1 MSKILIIRF
10 SALGDVAMTI
20 PVIYSLAMAQP
31 LLEITVLSAKFMQP
45 LFEHLPKNVKFI
57 GADLKGKHK
66 GIKGLNILY
75 NELKLER
82 FDYVA
87 DFHSVLRS
95 KYIRF
100 RFLLGG
106 AKTAAIN
113 KGRRNKR
120 KLTLKN
126 NKILVPLKSSFF
138 RYKEVL
144 DELGFHFELHFDS
157 VFSNMK
163 VDLTQKADQAALKSD
178 FKWIGIAP
186 FAKHKGKIYPLELQE
201 KVIAHFT
208 NDYRVK
214 VFIFG
219 GGESENDVVNN
230 WSEMYPSIV
239 SMVGKLNMSQELLLM
254 SQLDVMLSM
263 DSANMHLA
271 SLVGTKVVSVW
282 GATHPYAGFM
292 GWKQISE
299 NAIQVD
305 LACRPCSIY
314 GNKPCYR
321 GDYACLYQITPTTI
335 IKRIEKIV
343 FQSSANENSKTSIKI
358 SK

>member
-20 PVIYSLAMAQP
+20 PVIYSLAVAHP
-31 LLEITVLSAKFMQP
+31 LLEITVLSAKSLQP
-45 LFEHLPKNVKFI
+45 LFENLPENVKFI
-57 GADLKGKHK
+57 GADLKGRHK
-66 GIKGLNILY
+66 GIKGLNVLF
-75 NELKLER
+75 NELKVR
-82 FDYVA
+82 KFDYVA

-95 KYIRF
+95 RYLSLRF
-100 RFLLGG
+100 MLGG
-106 AKTAAIN
+106 AKTAKID
-113 KGRRNKR
+113 KGRSNKR
-120 KLTLKN
+120 KLTHKN
-126 NKILVPLKSSFF
+126 NKVLVPLKSSFF

-144 DELGFHFELHFDS
+144 QHLGFNFELHFDS
-157 VFSNMK
+157 FFNNKIIEFS
-163 VDLTQKADQAALKSD
+163 QKNDQAALKAD

-201 KVIAHFT
+201 KVISHFA
-208 NDYRVK
+208 NDKRVK

-219 GGESENDVVNN
+219 GGESENNVVNN
-230 WSEMYPSIV
+230 WLEKYPSIV
-239 SMVGKLNMSQELLLM
+239 SMVGKLNMNQELLLM

-271 SLVGTKVVSVW
+271 SLVNTTVVSVW

-292 GWKQISE
+292 GWNQSSD

-305 LACRPCSIY
+305 LTCRPCSIY

-335 IKRIEKIV
+335 IKRIEALLFTTSVTDSIDSQKI
-343 FQSSANENSKTSIKI
+343 NS
-358 SK
+358 

>member
-20 PVIYSLAMAQP
+20 PVIYSLAVAHP
-31 LLEITVLSAKFMQP
+31 TLEITVLSSKPLQA
-45 LFEHLPKNVKFI
+45 LFEYLPNNVKFI

-66 GIKGLNILY
+66 GLKGLNVLY
-75 NELKLER
+75 NDLKVEK

-95 KYIRF
+95 QFLNF
-100 RFLLGG
+100 RFMLGG
-106 AKTAAIN
+106 AKTAQIN
-113 KGRRNKR
+113 KGRSNKR

-126 NKILVPLKSSFF
+126 NKVLVPLKSSFF

-144 DELGFHFELHFDS
+144 QQLGFNFELHFDS
-157 VFSNMK
+157 ILTHTK
-163 VDLTQKADQAALKSD
+163 EDLTQKNEQAALKSD

-201 KVIAHFT
+201 KVIAHFA
-208 NDYRVK
+208 NDKRVK
-214 VFIFG
+214 LFVFG
-219 GGESENDVVNN
+219 GGEAEKDVVNN

-239 SMVGKLNMSQELLLM
+239 SMVSKLNINQELLLM

-282 GATHPYAGFM
+282 GATHPFAGFM
-292 GWKQISE
+292 GWNQSIE

-305 LACRPCSIY
+305 LDCRPCSIY

-321 GDYACLYQITPTTI
+321 GDYACLYQINPEMI
-335 IKRIEKIV
+335 INRIEKIV
-343 FQSSANENSKTSIKI
+343 YQSSSSKSIKTI
-358 SK
+358 LKVSK

>member
-20 PVIYSLAMAQP
+20 PVIYSLAVAHP
-31 LLEITVLSAKFMQP
+31 LLQITVLSTKWLQP
-45 LFEHLPKNVKFI
+45 LFEHLPENVRFV

-66 GIKGLNILY
+66 GIKGLNVLF
-75 NELKLER
+75 NELKIEK

-87 DFHSVLRS
+87 DFHSVLRTQ
-95 KYIRF
+95 YLNLRF
-100 RFLLGG
+100 MLGG
-106 AKTAAIN
+106 AKTEKID
-113 KGRRNKR
+113 KGRAEKRN
-120 KLTLKN
+120 LTLKN
-126 NKILVPLKSSFF
+126 EKQLVPLQSGFS
-138 RYKEVL
+138 RYHEVL
-144 DELGFHFELHFDS
+144 RKLGFNFELHFDS
-157 VFSNMK
+157 VFSNTK
-163 VDLTQKADQAALKSD
+163 VDLKQKNDQAALKAD

-201 KVIAHFT
+201 KVIAHFA
-208 NDYRVK
+208 NDKRVK
-214 VFIFG
+214 VFVFG
-219 GGESENDVVNN
+219 GGESENNVVNN
-230 WSEMYPSIV
+230 WTENFPSIV

-271 SLVGTKVVSVW
+271 SLVGTKVISVW
-282 GATHPYAGFM
+282 GATHPYASFM
-292 GWKQISE
+292 GWNQSTE

-321 GDYACLYQITPTTI
+321 GDYACLHQITPTTI
-335 IKRIEKIV
+335 IKRIEALLFLI
-343 FQSSANENSKTSIKI
+343 
-358 SK
+358 

>member
-1 MSKILIIRF
+1 
-10 SALGDVAMTI
+10 MTI
-20 PVIYSLAMAQP
+20 PVIYSLAVAHP
-31 LLEITVLSAKFMQP
+31 TLEITVLSAKLLQP
-45 LFEHLPKNVKFI
+45 LFDYLPENVKFI

-66 GIKGLNILY
+66 GIKGLNALY
-75 NELKLER
+75 NELKTEN
-82 FDYVA
+82 FDYMA

-95 KYIRF
+95 LYLSLRF
-100 RFLLGG
+100 MLGG
-106 AKTAAIN
+106 AKIEKID
-113 KGRRNKR
+113 KGRADKR

-126 NKILVPLKSSFF
+126 DKHLVPLQSGFS
-138 RYKEVL
+138 RYHEVL
-144 DELGFHFELHFDS
+144 RKLGFNFELHFDS
-157 VFSNMK
+157 IFSNTK
-163 VDLTQKADQAALKSD
+163 VDLTQQTDQAALKAD

-201 KVIAHFT
+201 KVIAHFA
-208 NDYRVK
+208 NDNRVK

-219 GGESENDVVNN
+219 GGESENNVVNN
-230 WSEMYPSIV
+230 WSEKYPSIV

-254 SQLDVMLSM
+254 SQLDVMFSM

-271 SLVGTKVVSVW
+271 SLVGTKVISVW

-292 GWKQISE
+292 GWNQSSE

-305 LACRPCSIY
+305 LVCRPCSIY

-335 IKRIEKIV
+335 ISRIETLIH
-343 FQSSANENSKTSIKI
+343 
-358 SK
+358 